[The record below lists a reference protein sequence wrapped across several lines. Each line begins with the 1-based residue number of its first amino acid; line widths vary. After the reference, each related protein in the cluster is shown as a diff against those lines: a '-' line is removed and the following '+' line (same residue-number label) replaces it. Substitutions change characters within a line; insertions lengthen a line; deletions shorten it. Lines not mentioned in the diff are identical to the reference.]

1 MKLADRNNQGLRK
14 IYCREWQQRY
24 IMLLLLTL
32 CLFVPLW
39 AQRPSNNGQGVSKLA
54 SSFKDGEVAAQVKGD
69 TIKEGSAWT
78 LTFPLGD
85 HVESY
90 IDTLTYNYQ
99 RYSVPA
105 LQSDAY
111 VTTGGFGAEGINMI
125 FFERPERYTF
135 FFRDALDRWLPS
147 FSNQKFY
154 NVYVPSTILQ
164 YGFAGSKETH
174 QDLLNVDLMG
184 NVNRRI
190 GIGGKAKYL
199 HSKGAYENQAVKNF
213 SWGLSFYYLGD
224 RYEAQAFYN
233 NYYTQLKENGGIT
246 NDLYITDPAEVQAGV
261 TSVNTKSIPTFLNYA
276 QSRMTGDEF
285 YMTHAYKMGYWKSV
299 AVNDTLTREEYVPL
313 AKVIYS
319 FDLQHNRHKF
329 QDTNASENNQF
340 WENRYLNN
348 TETFDNTY
356 MNMMTNSIGL
366 ELIEGFRKWVKFGL
380 SAYVSYQI
388 QKYRQTTFF
397 EPIDPDMEENL
408 TPLPEN
414 VYVPPSET
422 KNFLWVGG
430 RLQKDKGNILR
441 YSADVKFGLVGD
453 AAGDID
459 LNGHV
464 STKIPV
470 KRDSINIWAEG
481 HFSNLAQP
489 YLLQKYVSNHFIWSN
504 DFGKTR
510 RYKIGGNLH
519 IPWTKTTLSVG
530 VENIQNYVYF
540 NSLAL
545 PQQYGGNVQVFSAS
559 LNQELKIGI
568 FHWNNSIY
576 YQKTSNSD
584 ILPLPELTVYS
595 NLFLKFIAFKVLK
608 VQFGVDCD
616 YYTSYKSLN
625 YQPATMSFHVQ
636 GDEPVKVGN
645 YPLINVYVNARLY
658 KTRFYVQYSHLNQ
671 GWFSSN
677 YFFMPH
683 YPMNPRRLEMGL
695 SIDFTN

>member
-1 MKLADRNNQGLRK
+1 MGGRNGGDLSR
-14 IYCREWQQRY
+14 
-24 IMLLLLTL
+24 
-32 CLFVPLW
+32 
-39 AQRPSNNGQGVSKLA
+39 
-54 SSFKDGEVAAQVKGD
+54 SFKNQEATTQVKTD
-69 TIKEGSAWT
+69 SVREGSAWT

-85 HVESY
+85 HIESK
-90 IDTLTYNYQ
+90 IDTFTYNYQ

-111 VTTGGFGAEGINMI
+111 VTTGNLGSEGINMI
-125 FFERPERYTF
+125 FFERPQRYTF

-190 GIGGKAKYL
+190 GIAGKVKYL

-224 RYEAQAFYN
+224 RYEGQAFYN
-233 NYYTQLKENGGIT
+233 NYYSVLKENGGIT
-246 NDLYITDPAEVQAGV
+246 NDLYITDPAQVQAGV
-261 TSVNTKSIPTFLNYA
+261 TSVNTKSIPTWLNFA
-276 QSRMTGDEF
+276 QTKMTGDEF
-285 YMTHAYKMGYWKSV
+285 YMTHAYKMGYWKTV
-299 AVNDTLTREEYVPL
+299 EVNDTLTREEYVPL
-313 AKVIYS
+313 AKAIYS
-319 FDLQHNRHKF
+319 FDWQHNRHGFKN
-329 QDTNASENNQF
+329 TNANEGDAY
-340 WENRYLNN
+340 WENRYLSNSG
-348 TETFDNTY
+348 TLDNTY
-356 MNMMTNSIGL
+356 INMMTNTVGL

-380 SAYVSYQI
+380 SAYISYQI
-388 QKYRQTTFF
+388 QKYKQTTFYT
-397 EPIDPDMEENL
+397 PIDPDIAESL
-408 TPLPEN
+408 TPLPSN
-414 VYVPPSET
+414 TYVPDVDT
-422 KNFLWVGG
+422 QHFLWVGG
-430 RLQKDKGNILR
+430 RFQKDKGKILR
-441 YSADVKFGLVGD
+441 YAADVKFGLIGD
-453 AAGDID
+453 GAGDID
-459 LNGHV
+459 LNGSV
-464 STKIPV
+464 ATKIPI
-470 KRDSINIWAEG
+470 KRDSIKIEAEG
-481 HFSNLAQP
+481 HFSNLSQP
-489 YLLQKYVSNHFIWSN
+489 YLLQKYISNHFIWSN

-510 RYKIGGNLH
+510 RYKVGGNLH
-519 IPWTKTTLSVG
+519 IPWTKTTFSVG
-530 VENIQNYVYF
+530 LENLQNYVYF
-540 NSLAL
+540 NSASL

-559 LNQELKIGI
+559 LYQELKFGI
-568 FHWNNSIY
+568 LHWNNSIN
-576 YQKTSNSD
+576 YQKSSNSD
-584 ILPLPELTVYS
+584 ILPLPELAVYS

-616 YYTSYKSLN
+616 YYTSYKSLT

-636 GDEPVKVGN
+636 GENPIKVGN

-658 KTRFYVQYSHLNQ
+658 KTRFYIQYSHLNQ

>member
-1 MKLADRNNQGLRK
+1 MSKEYKIVFFIFFFVTGLLGFSTMAQNSQSLTKNFNKKNDEK
-14 IYCREWQQRY
+14 IKEQ
-24 IMLLLLTL
+24 
-32 CLFVPLW
+32 
-39 AQRPSNNGQGVSKLA
+39 K
-54 SSFKDGEVAAQVKGD
+54 D
-69 TIKEGSAWT
+69 TIREGSAWT

-85 HVESY
+85 HVESK

-99 RYSVPA
+99 RYSIPA

-111 VTTGGFGAEGINMI
+111 TTTGNFGAEGINMI
-125 FFERPERYTF
+125 FFQREPRNTF

-147 FSNQKFY
+147 FEKQKFY

-164 YGFAGSKETH
+164 YGFAGGKETH
-174 QDLLNVDLMG
+174 QDNLKVDFMG

-190 GIGGKAKYL
+190 GIGAKVQYL
-199 HSKGAYENQAVKNF
+199 HSRGAYEAQAVKNLN
-213 SWGLSFYYLGD
+213 WGFSFYYLGD

-233 NYYTQLKENGGIT
+233 NYYTLLKENGGIT
-246 NDLYITDPAEVQAGV
+246 DDLYITDPAEVQAGV
-261 TSVNTKSIPTFLNYA
+261 TSVDTKSIPVRLNAA

-285 YMTHAYKMGYWKSV
+285 YMDHAYKMGYWKSV
-299 AVNDTLTREEYVPL
+299 AVNDTLSREEYVPL
-313 AKVIYS
+313 AKIKYS
-319 FDLQHNRHKF
+319 FDLQHGRHKF
-329 QDTNASENNQF
+329 NNFNASEGRDF
-340 WENRYLNN
+340 WENFYLSNDG
-348 TETFDNTY
+348 TKDNTHI
-356 MNMMTNSIGL
+356 NMMTNSIGL

-388 QKYRQTTFF
+388 QKYQQTTFYD
-397 EPIDPDMEENL
+397 PIDPEISESL
-408 TPLPEN
+408 TPLPSG
-414 VYVPPSET
+414 VYIPETAT
-422 KNFLWVGG
+422 KNFLYVGG

-441 YSADVKFGLVGD
+441 YAADVKFGLVGD
-453 AAGDID
+453 GAGDID
-459 LNGHV
+459 LNGFV

-470 KRDSINIWAEG
+470 KKDSIKITAEG
-481 HFSNLAQP
+481 HFSNQAQP
-489 YLLQKYVSNHFIWSN
+489 YLLQQYISNHFAWNN

-510 RYKIGGNLH
+510 RYKIAGDLH

-530 VENIQNYVYF
+530 VENLQNYIFF
-540 NSLAL
+540 NSSSL

-559 LNQELKIGI
+559 LEQELKVGI
-568 FHWNNSIY
+568 LHWNNTVY

-584 ILPLPELTVYS
+584 VLPLPELTIYS
-595 NLFLKFIAFKVLK
+595 NLFIKFIAFKVLK

-616 YYTSYKSLN
+616 YYTSYKGLN

-636 GDEPVKVGN
+636 GDNPIKIGN

-671 GWFSSN
+671 GWFSKN